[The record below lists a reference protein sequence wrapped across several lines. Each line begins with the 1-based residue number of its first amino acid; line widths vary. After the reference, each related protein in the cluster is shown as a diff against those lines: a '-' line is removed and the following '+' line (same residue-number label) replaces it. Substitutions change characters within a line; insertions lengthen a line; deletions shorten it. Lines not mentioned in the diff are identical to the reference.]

1 MNAKEL
7 SFDEIKVGGSAS
19 FSRVFTEEEVM
30 KFAELSGDLNPL
42 HIDISYAE
50 GTQFKERLVHGM
62 LLGSLCSRFVGMYIP
77 GKNCLYLSQSLVF
90 KNPVFI
96 GDEIEVTGTVIS
108 KSESTKI
115 LTINIVMKKEN
126 ETVVSGEAKVQV
138 I

>member
-7 SFDEIKVGGSAS
+7 SFDEIKVGDYAS

-30 KFAELSGDLNPL
+30 KFAELSGDMNPL
-42 HIDISYAE
+42 HTDISYAE
-50 GTQFKERLVHGM
+50 GTQFKQRLVHGM

-77 GKNCLYLSQSLVF
+77 GKSCLYLSQNLSF

-108 KSESTKI
+108 KSEATKI

-126 ETVVSGEAKVQV
+126 DVVVLGEAKVQV

>member
-7 SFDEIKVGGSAS
+7 SFDEIKIGDKAS
-19 FSRVFTEEEVM
+19 FLRAFSEDEVM
-30 KFAELSGDLNPL
+30 KFAELSGDMNPL
-42 HIDISYAE
+42 HTDISYAE

-77 GKNCLYLSQSLVF
+77 GKNCLYLSQSLIF

-96 GDEIEVTGTVIS
+96 GEEIEVEGTVIS

-115 LTINIVMKKEN
+115 LAINIVMKKGDEI
-126 ETVVSGEAKVQV
+126 VVLGEAKVQF